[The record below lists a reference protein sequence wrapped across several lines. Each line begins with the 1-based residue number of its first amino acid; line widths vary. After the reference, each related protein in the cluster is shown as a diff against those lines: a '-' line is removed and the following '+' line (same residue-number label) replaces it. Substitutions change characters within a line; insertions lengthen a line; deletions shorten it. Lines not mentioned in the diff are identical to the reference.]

1 MDWLIHIFNA
11 LQIIIWIYLAVIGIY
26 LLIFA
31 IASLLPLKNDI
42 LGDGS
47 PKRIA
52 VLIPGYKEDNI
63 IVDIARLALNQNY
76 PRDYYDVVII
86 ADSFKPE
93 TLQQLRQLPIQLIEV
108 SFELSTKA
116 KALTE
121 AMKQLPDNYELCVI
135 LDADNVME
143 PDFLKKISQAWKPG
157 MLAIQGHR
165 VAKNMNTPFAILDA
179 ISEEINNQ
187 VFRRGHRRLG
197 LSAAIIGSG
206 VAFDYRYF
214 KELIPQVTAV
224 GGFDKEI
231 ELKMLRDGHVIYYL
245 HDAYVFDEK
254 VQKPETF
261 HNQRRRWLSAQFHYL
276 RRYFLPSVGYLFR
289 KGNIEYFNKAFQF
302 LQLPRVLLLGI
313 VSILLPVMIILN
325 YVIEQYY
332 WINQWIL
339 LGIIIIF
346 AIWISVPR
354 KFYNRKLLTAIM
366 HLPKGIFMMF
376 LSLIKIKGANKK
388 FIHTVH
394 ETTHTETNN

>member
-1 MDWLIHIFNA
+1 MDWLIHIFNS
-11 LQIIIWIYLAVIGIY
+11 LQIIMWIYLAVIGLY

-42 LGDGS
+42 LGDDS

-93 TLQQLRQLPIQLIEV
+93 TLQQLRQLPIKLLEV

-187 VFRRGHRRLG
+187 VFRKGHRRLG

-206 VAFDYRYF
+206 VAFDYKYI

-231 ELKMLRDGHVIYYL
+231 ELTMLREGHVIYYL
-245 HDAYVFDEK
+245 HDAFVYDEK

-261 HNQRRRWLSAQFHYL
+261 HNQRRRWLSAQFVYL
-276 RRYFLPSVGYLFR
+276 RKYFLHSLGYLITR
-289 KGNIEYFNKAFQF
+289 GNIEYFNKAFQF

-313 VSILLPVMIILN
+313 VVVFFPLLIVLN
-325 YVIEQYY
+325 FAISQPM
-332 WINQWIL
+332 WIYRWIT
-339 LGIIIIF
+339 LGLIIIF

-354 KFYNRKLLTAIM
+354 KFYNRKLWIALK
-366 HLPKGIFMMF
+366 HLPKGVFMML
-376 LSLIKIKGANKK
+376 LSLIRIKGANKR

-394 ETTHTETNN
+394 ETTHTETH

>member
-1 MDWLIHIFNA
+1 MDGLTLIINVLQTA
-11 LQIIIWIYLAVIGIY
+11 LWIYLAVIGLY
-26 LLIFA
+26 LLLFA
-31 IASLLPLKNDI
+31 LASILPLKNDYH
-42 LGDGS
+42 GDDTL
-47 PKRIA
+47 KKIA

-63 IVDIARLALNQNY
+63 IVEIARLALQQDY
-76 PRDYYDVVII
+76 PKDMYDVVII

-93 TLQQLRQLPIQLIEV
+93 TLEALRKLPVKVIEV
-108 SFELSTKA
+108 SFEVSTKA

-121 AMKQLPDNYELCVI
+121 AVKQLPDHYDLCVI

-143 PDFLKKISQAWKPG
+143 PQFLQKISRAWRPG

-165 VAKNMNTPFAILDA
+165 IAKNMNTPFAILDA

-187 VFRRGHRRLG
+187 VFRKGHRRLG

-206 VAFDYRYF
+206 VAFDYKYF
-214 KELIPQVTAV
+214 RDLIPQITAV

-245 HDAYVFDEK
+245 HDAFVYDEK

-276 RRYFLPSVGYLFR
+276 RKYFLHSLGYLITT
-289 KGNIEYFNKAFQF
+289 GNIEYFNKAFQF

-313 VSILLPVMIILN
+313 VAVFFPILILLN
-325 YVIEQYY
+325 YVFSQPL
-332 WINQWIL
+332 WINRWIG
-339 LGIIIIF
+339 LGLIIIF

-354 KFYNRKLLTAIM
+354 KFYNRKLWIALK

-376 LSLIKIKGANKK
+376 LSLIKIKGANKR

-394 ETTHTETNN
+394 ETTHTETH

>member
-1 MDWLIHIFNA
+1 MDWFILIINI
-11 LQIIIWIYLAVIGIY
+11 LQTLVWIYLAIIGLY
-26 LLIFA
+26 LLVFA
-31 IASLLPLKNDI
+31 LASLLPLKNDI
-42 LGDGS
+42 FGDET

-76 PRDYYDVVII
+76 PREFYDVVII

-93 TLQQLRQLPIQLIEV
+93 TIEALRQLPVKVIEV
-108 SFELSTKA
+108 SFDVSTKA

-121 AMKQLPDNYELCVI
+121 AVRQIPSDYDLCVI

-143 PDFLKKISQAWKPG
+143 ADFLKKISRAWKPG

-214 KELIPQVTAV
+214 RELIPQITAV

-245 HDAYVFDEK
+245 HDAYVYDEK

-276 RRYFLPSVGYLFR
+276 RKYFLHSLSYLFT

-313 VSILLPVMIILN
+313 VSTIFPLFILINFTL
-325 YVIEQYY
+325 EQNL
-332 WINQWIL
+332 WIDRWIL
-339 LGIIIIF
+339 LGVIIIF

-354 KFYNRKLLTAIM
+354 KFYNKKLLTAIM

-376 LSLIKIKGANKK
+376 LSLIKIKGANKR

-394 ETTHTETNN
+394 ETTHTENQK

>member
-1 MDWLIHIFNA
+1 MDVLTLIINILQTA
-11 LQIIIWIYLAVIGIY
+11 LWIYLAVIGLY
-26 LLIFA
+26 LLLFA
-31 IASLLPLKNDI
+31 LSSLLPHKNDYH
-42 LGDGS
+42 GDDT

-63 IVDIARLALNQNY
+63 IVEIARLALQQNY
-76 PRDYYDVVII
+76 PKDKYDVVII

-93 TLQQLRQLPIQLIEV
+93 TLEALRKLPIKVIEV
-108 SFELSTKA
+108 SFEISTKA

-121 AMKQLPDNYELCVI
+121 AVKQLPDTYDLCII

-143 PDFLKKISQAWKPG
+143 PEFLQKISKAWKPG

-165 VAKNMNTPFAILDA
+165 IAKNMNTPFAILDA

-187 VFRRGHRRLG
+187 VFRKGHRRLG

-206 VAFDYRYF
+206 VAFDYKYF
-214 KELIPQVTAV
+214 RDLIPQVTAV

-231 ELKMLRDGHVIYYL
+231 ELKMLRDRQVIYYL
-245 HDAYVFDEK
+245 HDAYVYDEK

-261 HNQRRRWLSAQFHYL
+261 QNQRRRWLSAQLHYL
-276 RRYFLPSVGYLFR
+276 RKYFLHSLGYLIF

-313 VSILLPVMIILN
+313 VVTLFPLIIVLN
-325 YVIEQYY
+325 FA
-332 WINQWIL
+332 INQPLWVNRWITL
-339 LGIIIIF
+339 ALIIIF

-354 KFYNRKLLTAIM
+354 KFYNRNLWIALT

-376 LSLIKIKGANKK
+376 LSLMKTKGANKR

-394 ETTHTETNN
+394 ETTHTEIH

>member
-1 MDWLIHIFNA
+1 MNYIQLIFNV
-11 LQIIIWIYLAVIGIY
+11 LQLLLYVYLAIIGLY
-26 LLIFA
+26 LLAFA
-31 IASLLPLKNDI
+31 LASLFPLKDDNM
-42 LGDGS
+42 GDET
-47 PKRIA
+47 PKKIA

-63 IVDIARLALNQNY
+63 ILDIARLALKQNY
-76 PRDYYDVVII
+76 PSEFYDVVII

-93 TLQQLRQLPIQLIEV
+93 TIKALQELPLKVIEV
-108 SFELSTKA
+108 SFEISTKA

-121 AMKQLPDNYELCVI
+121 AIRQLSDDYDLCVI

-143 PDFLKKISQAWKPG
+143 PDFLKKIGRAWKPG

-165 VAKNMNTPFAILDA
+165 IAKNMNTPFAILDA

-187 VFRRGHRRLG
+187 VFRKGHRRLG

-206 VAFDYRYF
+206 VAFDYKYF
-214 KELIPQVTAV
+214 KSLIPQITAV

-231 ELKMLRDGHVIYYL
+231 ELKMLREGHTIYYL

-276 RRYFLPSVGYLFR
+276 RKYFFHSLGYLIT

-302 LQLPRVLLLGI
+302 LQLPR
-313 VSILLPVMIILN
+313 ILLIGLVSTLFPLFILIN
-325 YVIEQYY
+325 YFLGQYHWLY
-332 WINQWIL
+332 RWIF

-346 AIWISVPR
+346 AVWISIPH
-354 KFYNRKLLTAIM
+354 KFYNRNLLTAIM

-376 LSLIKIKGANKK
+376 LSLIKIKGANKR

-394 ETTHTETNN
+394 ETTHTDNN